1 MIEKNLL
8 EILKLKYDKSIKV
21 ASNEEIYFSLV
32 ELAKSKIKEKEI
44 SKTGKKL
51 YYISAEFL
59 IGRLLKNNLINLDI
73 YKETREVLDR
83 YNIDFSEIEE
93 IEIEPSLGNGG
104 LGRLAAC
111 FLDSIATLGLNGD
124 GIGLNYHLGL
134 FKQVFENNKQKAVKN
149 PWINNSGWLNES
161 NIGFEVNFRDFKVN
175 SKLYNM
181 DIIGF
186 KNSSNNLHLF
196 DIDTID
202 EKIVGNDIDF
212 NKKDIRKNLTLFL
225 YPDDRDKEGQLL
237 RIYQQYFMVSNAAQ
251 YILLENE
258 KNGLSLEDLDKN
270 IVIQINDT
278 HPSMIIP
285 ELIRLLI
292 EKGIDKDKAID
303 IVSKTCAY
311 TNHTILSEALEKWP
325 ISYIEEV
332 APQLIPIIKELDS
345 RINSKFKDE
354 SVSIID
360 RNNMIHMANLDIHYG
375 FNVNGVAA
383 LHTEILKNEE
393 LNSFYNIYKNKFNNK
408 TNGITFRR
416 WLLSCNENLSSYI
429 EELIGGDF
437 IKDYKK
443 LSRLYDYKDNKEVLK
458 KIGEIKKSNK
468 INFKNYLSSFLRL
481 FAPIKLVIPIAVATA
496 PKIEAASLLSAPV

>member
-1 MIEKNLL
+1 
-8 EILKLKYDKSIKV
+8 
-21 ASNEEIYFSLV
+21 
-32 ELAKSKIKEKEI
+32 
-44 SKTGKKL
+44 
-51 YYISAEFL
+51 
-59 IGRLLKNNLINLDI
+59 
-73 YKETREVLDR
+73 
-83 YNIDFSEIEE
+83 
-93 IEIEPSLGNGG
+93 
-104 LGRLAAC
+104 
-111 FLDSIATLGLNGD
+111 
-124 GIGLNYHLGL
+124 
-134 FKQVFENNKQKAVKN
+134 
-149 PWINNSGWLNES
+149 
-161 NIGFEVNFRDFKVN
+161 
-175 SKLYNM
+175 M
-181 DIIGF
+181 DMIGF

-196 DIDTID
+196 DIATID
-202 EKIVGNDIDF
+202 ENIVGNDIDF

-225 YPDDRDKEGQLL
+225 YPDERDKEGQLL

-251 YILLENE
+251 YILFENE

-303 IVSKTCAY
+303 MVSKTCAY

-345 RINSKFKDE
+345 GINSKFKDE

-416 WLLSCNENLSSYI
+416 WLLSCNESLSSYI
-429 EELIGGDF
+429 ENLIGGDF
-437 IKDYKK
+437 IKDYNK

-458 KIGEIKKSNK
+458 KIGKIKKNNK
-468 INFKNYLSSFLRL
+468 NNFKNYLLNTQNITIDENKEVS
-481 FAPIKLVIPIAVATA
+481 
-496 PKIEAASLLSAPV
+496 